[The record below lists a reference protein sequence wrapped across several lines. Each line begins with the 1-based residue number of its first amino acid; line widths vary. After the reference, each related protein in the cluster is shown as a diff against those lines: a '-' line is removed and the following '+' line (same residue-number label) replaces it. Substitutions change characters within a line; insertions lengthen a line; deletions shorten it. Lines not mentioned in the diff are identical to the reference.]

1 MPNITTVADLKAAIQ
16 QLEYQQ
22 TKEWNELKEE
32 ALASYEN
39 LQPLNVLKNSLQKAA
54 ALPNLKT
61 DLINASMGLAAGY
74 LSKALLVG
82 NSTNPIK
89 KVVGALLQFGI
100 ANVVSKNSE
109 TIKLVVENVINKMN
123 PEKIIQEENY

>member
-1 MPNITTVADLKAAIQ
+1 MPNINTVADLKAAIQ
-16 QLEYQQ
+16 QLEHQQ

>member
-54 ALPNLKT
+54 ALPNLKS

-74 LSKALLVG
+74 LSKSLLVG
-82 NSTNPIK
+82 DSTSPIK
-89 KVVGALLQFGI
+89 KAVGALLQFGI

-109 TIKLVVENVINKMN
+109 TIKLVVENLINKMSS
-123 PEKIIQEENY
+123 EKINKEENL

>member
-22 TKEWNELKEE
+22 TKEWYELKSE

-39 LQPLNVLKNSLQKAA
+39 LQPLNVLKNSLQKAV

-82 NSTNPIK
+82 DSKSPIK
-89 KVVGALLQFGI
+89 KALGALLQFGI

-109 TIKLVVENVINKMN
+109 TIKSFAENVFNKMN
-123 PEKIIQEENY
+123 NTKINEEENL

>member
-1 MPNITTVADLKAAIQ
+1 MPNINTVADLKAAIQ
-16 QLEYQQ
+16 QLEHQQ

-109 TIKLVVENVINKMN
+109 TIKLVVENVINKMS